1 MLKNLKIASKLWTGF
16 AVMLAV
22 MLTLGIT
29 TYLQTHLIDD
39 NIETIARVDFPKTI
53 QAHEMVDQANVI
65 ARAVRNAILLDEPD
79 QKQKELARVQDAF
92 NETEEIFATLEK
104 GEKSADEKAKIKD
117 VTDRWKGYKE
127 SLADVV
133 TAVKGGRY
141 VQAKELLVTTV
152 RTRQTA
158 YMNAADE
165 VVKLHTGVVE
175 KLGEQGVVAGER
187 TRLTIIV
194 LTIAG
199 MLMGGFLGFVISRS
213 ITRPIRSCMAAAD
226 SIAAG
231 NLDVT
236 LDCDAKD
243 EIGQLQA
250 SMAEM
255 VGAIRAL
262 AADAGSLSAAA
273 VEGRLTYRADVTKHK
288 GEYLKVIEGV
298 NGTFDRLVGFL
309 DAMPAPAMI
318 IDNDF
323 SILYMNELGA
333 KVGGRTQKEVIGRK
347 CYDHFKTSDCRTDK
361 CACGRAMRDA
371 QVANSETDAH
381 PVEGLDLDISY
392 SGVPIRDASGKVIGA
407 FEVVTDQTAVKK
419 AARLAAKI
427 AGYQK
432 SETDKLVAGLSKLAE
447 GDTGFR
453 IEPAPG
459 DAETSEVHD
468 TFLTIGNAMNTCV
481 DAVNALVADAAGLA
495 EAAVEG
501 RLTHRADVSKHHGE
515 YRRVVEGVN
524 ETFDRLVGFLDAM
537 PAPAMI
543 IDNDFS
549 ILYMNELGAKVG
561 GRTQKEVVGR
571 KCYDHFKT
579 SDCRTDKC
587 ACGRAMRDGQVANSE
602 TDAHP
607 MAGLDLDISYSGVPI
622 RDAAGKVIGA
632 LEVVSDQTA
641 VKKAARVAQKIA
653 DYQDV
658 EAARLTDTIVRLAQ
672 GDVNVHIEPASA
684 DGDTE
689 AVHKTFFEIASN
701 INSLV
706 AANRSMVAAAK
717 EVAAGNLTVQLM
729 QRSDADELMHALSE
743 MVKQLTAVVTEVKSA
758 ADNVA
763 SGSAQ
768 MSSGSEEM
776 SQGATEQAAAAE
788 EASSSMEQ
796 MSSNIRQNADN
807 ASQTEKIAI
816 KSAQDAKAG
825 GEAVAATVV
834 AMKDI
839 AGKISIIEEIARQT
853 NLLAL
858 NAAIEAARAGEHGKG
873 FAVVAAEVRKLAER
887 SQKAAGEISELSSA
901 SVEVAERAGEML
913 TRMVPDI
920 QRTAELVQEISAASR
935 EQDTGAEQINKAIQ
949 QLDQVIQQNAG
960 AAEEMAS
967 TAEELSAQ
975 AEQLQSTI
983 SFFRT
988 GDEGNR
994 KPSTSLVA
1002 KPAKTRSP
1010 GVAGHPASKIASA
1023 GGRTVKSAHD
1033 GASGYALEMG
1043 SGDSMDSE
1051 FEKF

>member
-1 MLKNLKIASKLWTGF
+1 
-16 AVMLAV
+16 MLAI
-22 MLTLGIT
+22 MLALGGA
-29 TYLQTHLIDD
+29 TYFQTHLIDD
-39 NIETIARVDFPKTI
+39 NIEIIARKGFPQTV
-53 QAHEMVDQANVI
+53 QAHEMVNQANVI

-79 QKQKELARVQDAF
+79 QKQKELARVQEAF
-92 NETEEIFATLEK
+92 KKTEEILSTLEK
-104 GEKSADEKAKIKD
+104 AGTSDEEKTKLKAMAES
-117 VTDRWKGYKE
+117 WKVYQDALN
-127 SLADVV
+127 SVV
-133 TAVKGGRY
+133 ATIKGGRNA
-141 VQAKELLVTTV
+141 QAKELLVTTL
-152 RTRQTA
+152 RSHQTA
-158 YMNAADE
+158 YMNTVDE
-165 VVKLHTGVVE
+165 LVKHNTAVVE
-175 KLGEQGVVAGER
+175 KLGEQGIVAGER
-187 TRLTIIV
+187 TRFTIII

-199 MLMGGFLGFVISRS
+199 LLMGGFLGFVISRS
-213 ITRPIRSCMAAAD
+213 ITRPIRGCMAAAD
-226 SIAAG
+226 SIAEG

-236 LDCDAKD
+236 FDTDAKD
-243 EIGQLQA
+243 ETGLLQA
-250 SMAEM
+250 SMARM
-255 VGAIRAL
+255 VEAVKAL
-262 AADAGSLSAAA
+262 AAEAGSLSSAA
-273 VEGRLTYRADVTKHK
+273 VEGRLTYRADVTKHQ
-288 GEYLKVIEGV
+288 GEYRKVVEGF

-333 KVGGRTQKEVIGRK
+333 KVGGKSQKEVVGRK

-371 QVANSETDAH
+371 QIANSETDAH

-392 SGVPIRDASGKVIGA
+392 SGVPILDASGKVIGA
-407 FEVVTDQTAVKK
+407 FEVVSDQTAVKK

-427 AGYQK
+427 ADYQK
-432 SETDKLVAGLSKLAE
+432 SETEKLVTGLSKLAE

-495 EAAVEG
+495 EAAVAG

-579 SDCRTDKC
+579 SDCRTDRC
-587 ACGRAMRDGQVANSE
+587 ACGRAIRDGQTASSE

-607 MAGLDLDISYSGVPI
+607 VAGLDLDISYTGVPI
-622 RDAAGKVIGA
+622 RDTAGKVIGA
-632 LEVVSDQTA
+632 FEVVTDQTA
-641 VKKAARVAQKIA
+641 VKKAARVAQKVA
-653 DYQDV
+653 NYQDA
-658 EAARLTDTIVRLAQ
+658 EAAKLTETLVRLAQ
-672 GDVNVHIEPASA
+672 GEVNVHIEPAPA

-689 AVHKTFFEIASN
+689 FVHRTFAEIANN

-706 AANRSMVAAAK
+706 AATRSMAAAAK
-717 EVAAGNLTVQLM
+717 EVAAGNLTVQLI
-729 QRSDADELMHALSE
+729 QRSEGDELMKALSD

-768 MSSGSEEM
+768 MSSSSEAM

-816 KSAQDAKAG
+816 KSSQDAKAG
-825 GEAVAATVV
+825 GQAVAETVV

-839 AGKISIIEEIARQT
+839 AAKISIIEEIARQT

-935 EQDTGAEQINKAIQ
+935 EQDTGSEQINKAIQ

-983 SFFRT
+983 SFFSI

-994 KPSTSLVA
+994 KPSTSTIA
-1002 KPAKTRSP
+1002 KPANPRSP
-1010 GVAGHPASKIASA
+1010 SAAGYPASPIASA
-1023 GGRTVKSAHD
+1023 GVRTVKSAHD
-1033 GASGYALEMG
+1033 GASGYVLEMG
-1043 SGDSMDSE
+1043 SSDSMDSE